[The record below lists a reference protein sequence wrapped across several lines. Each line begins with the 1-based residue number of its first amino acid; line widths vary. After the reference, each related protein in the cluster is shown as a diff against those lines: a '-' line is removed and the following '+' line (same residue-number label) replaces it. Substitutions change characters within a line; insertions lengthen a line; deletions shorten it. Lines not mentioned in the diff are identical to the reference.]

1 LDSSDD
7 IAVLSAEECRT
18 GATAAA
24 SRGRGAEAMVLLRRA
39 CELDPGHAESWR
51 QLFSHVTATGDSDE
65 ARRVQAGFLRA
76 LAREPSLRRAA
87 EALAAGRIPEAD
99 LFVRTYLRRHP
110 ADPLAL
116 RLLGEAAFW
125 QARDAECAR
134 LLGECLEADP
144 AFPGARFRL
153 AVALYRTGRIAEAR
167 IRVEDILRDDP
178 TDTSARFLKATILA
192 QTGEDAR
199 SASVY
204 AGLVAEY
211 PESVSL
217 WMSYANV
224 LKTSG
229 KQQESLAAYRRV
241 IELDPDSGMAWWS
254 LSNFKTLR
262 FTPEDLAAMLAR
274 VDSPDVTAEQRLHFQ
289 FALGKAC
296 EDQGDYAAAFA
307 HYAEGNRLRSAE
319 QPYDPASISA
329 HVAEVRL
336 GLGRGFF
343 EARRGWG
350 LADRSPIFVVGLPRS
365 GSTLV
370 EQILAS
376 HSQVE
381 GTAEL
386 PYMPMLL
393 REALGDESGAPRGAV
408 SGALAEGA
416 GGADDKGGFPARL
429 AALGEDRLRAIGER
443 YLAAAAVH
451 RVTDRPFFIDKALNN
466 FFNVGVIRLMLPG
479 ARIVD
484 TRRHPLSCGFSN
496 FKQLFVRGQLFSYS
510 LRDIGLYYR
519 DYVSL
524 MAHWDAV
531 LPGVVHRVVYERM
544 VQDTEGEVRR
554 LLTHCALPFEE
565 GCLAFHRNERA
576 VRTVSS
582 EQVRR
587 PIYTEGMDHWRNF
600 EPWLG
605 ELKDALGSV
614 LQHYPEAPPELR

>member
-1 LDSSDD
+1 MLDAL
-7 IAVLSAEECRT
+7 IRLAVRHRLAVVAGAALVLVLSLLGLRRQAIDIFPELNRPTVTIFTEAGSLAPEEVEARVNLPIERAVT
-18 GATAAA
+18 GA
-24 SRGRGAEAMVLLRRA
+24 
-39 CELDPGHAESWR
+39 PGVERVRSSAGIGLS
-51 QLFSHVTATGDSDE
+51 LVHVEFAWSADS
-65 ARRVQAGFLRA
+65 
-76 LAREPSLRRAA
+76 RAA
-87 EALAAGRIPEAD
+87 
-99 LFVRTYLRRHP
+99 
-110 ADPLAL
+110 
-116 RLLGEAAFW
+116 
-125 QARDAECAR
+125 
-134 LLGECLEADP
+134 
-144 AFPGARFRL
+144 RL
-153 AVALYRTGRIAEAR
+153 AVAERLQEAR
-167 IRVEDILRDDP
+167 GGLPEGVVPTLAPASSLMGQILVLGLVSPSGQVDPGELRDVAEWELRPRLLAVPGVSKVTVVGGHRRQWQVLADP
-178 TDTSARFLKATILA
+178 ERLRASGVGLA
-192 QTGEDAR
+192 ELEAALEG
-199 SASVY
+199 
-204 AGLVAEY
+204 AGLDAAGGFQ
-211 PESVSL
+211 S
-217 WMSYANV
+217 
-224 LKTSG
+224 SG
-229 KQQESLAAYRRV
+229 PSERLVRLLARAR
-241 IELDPDSGMAWWS
+241 GA
-254 LSNFKTLR
+254 
-262 FTPEDLAAMLAR
+262 EDLRGLVVR
-274 VDSPDVTAEQRLHFQ
+274 AEPGRPPLL
-289 FALGKAC
+289 LG
-296 EDQGDYAAAFA
+296 D
-307 HYAEGNRLRSAE
+307 
-319 QPYDPASISA
+319 
-329 HVAEVRL
+329 VAEVRL

-393 REALGDESGAPRGAV
+393 REALGDEGGAPRGAAAGV
-408 SGALAEGA
+408 MADGT
-416 GGADDKGGFPARL
+416 GGADDEGGFAVRL